1 MQILIQV
8 LLLLLLVALLSLV
21 LLAVQ
26 KLRRHGLSP
35 THFLF
40 CTSFSRALGML
51 LNLLFLLVLNAF
63 HAELVGHSVVDLAR
77 WQLEIL
83 MLLSRSVM
91 HVKHF
96 QIGIII

>member
-8 LLLLLLVALLSLV
+8 LLLLLLVALLGLV

-26 KLRRHGLSP
+26 ELRRHRLSA
-35 THFLF
+35 THLLF
-40 CTSFSRALGML
+40 GSSLGRALSML
-51 LNLLFLLVLNAF
+51 LDLLFLLVLNAF
-63 HAELVGHSVVDLAR
+63 HAELVGHSIVDLPR

-83 MLLSRSVM
+83 MLLSRSIV

-96 QIGIII
+96 